1 MLPSRRSPFGG
12 VRVTVT
18 LTQEATQRRT
28 RGLAA
33 LAGTPAPPD
42 TQLSPSLARAPSP
55 PSWRGRGGGQHVGLL
70 RGGHEIMHM
79 APLPLPAVQPAPR
92 TRRPRRPG
100 LTAMRLP
107 LGASDGIS
115 AADSRLLLSA
125 PVSLWSPAPWG
136 VNSTQRCC
144 HAGSSQGN
152 VARARPRP
160 RVWMNE

>member
-1 MLPSRRSPFGG
+1 
-12 VRVTVT
+12 
-18 LTQEATQRRT
+18 
-28 RGLAA
+28 
-33 LAGTPAPPD
+33 
-42 TQLSPSLARAPSP
+42 
-55 PSWRGRGGGQHVGLL
+55 
-70 RGGHEIMHM
+70 MHM

-100 LTAMRLP
+100 LTATRLP

-152 VARARPRP
+152 VAHARPRP